1 MSGWRISMLE
11 IEESSSLGVWR
22 AWEKAVGDETEV
34 KDHTGLL
41 SWGVRISPWKWQG
54 PLISLGPGVG
64 SVSVC
69 PQFSPTLSRSLDDV
83 ILHPHSLPALSCCFT
98 EPPGT
103 LPSAPLFTDDSPLD
117 FLCSNNFHSAPPG
130 QPFFSV
136 TPRTAP
142 PSKPVAVTPLFLVTL
157 SLPSTCRALVKYPWL
172 DPSYPPSP
180 ELFLSFTPS
189 PHTYTE
195 YQGNFSQQ
203 LCESPST
210 PNLQFHPFPSLVAEN
225 GTTLASNST

>member
-1 MSGWRISMLE
+1 MTGPIDKFGSRGRLCVSVPLVLPPLSW
-11 IEESSSLGVWR
+11 SLG
-22 AWEKAVGDETEV
+22 
-34 KDHTGLL
+34 
-41 SWGVRISPWKWQG
+41 
-54 PLISLGPGVG
+54 
-64 SVSVC
+64 C
-69 PQFSPTLSRSLDDV
+69 V
-83 ILHPHSLPALSCCFT
+83 ILRPHSLPALSCRFT
-98 EPPGT
+98 ELPGT

-130 QPFFSV
+130 QPFSSI

-142 PSKPVAVTPLFLVTL
+142 LLKPVAVTPLFLVTI

-180 ELFLSFTPS
+180 ELFLGFTPS

-210 PNLQFHPFPSLVAEN
+210 PNLQFHPCSSLVAEN